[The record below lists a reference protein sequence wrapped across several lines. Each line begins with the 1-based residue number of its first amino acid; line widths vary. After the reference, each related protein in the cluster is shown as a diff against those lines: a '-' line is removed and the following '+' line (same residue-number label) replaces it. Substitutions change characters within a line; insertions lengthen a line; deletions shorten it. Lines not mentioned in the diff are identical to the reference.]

1 MFEKDP
7 RTFEADL
14 KNLSPEQK
22 AMVKLE
28 ITLTQ
33 FFRSFD
39 TSITRWER
47 LVYPSLLVMAVLGL
61 SGFYLIFNLTK
72 DMGTLTSNID
82 PDMEQ
87 NLGEMSQH
95 MAALSKNIEVM
106 TGQITVLVSKI
117 DSMESNIS
125 GMSQDTLAMS
135 NNLQRLNGGVEN
147 MTLNVY
153 ELNQSVKQITA
164 NTSSMR
170 RDINQISEPMDFPF
184 LPW

>member
-33 FFRSFD
+33 FFRSFN

-47 LVYPSLLVMAVLGL
+47 LVYPSLLIMAVLGL
-61 SGFYLIFNLTK
+61 SGFYLIYNLTK
-72 DMGTLTSNID
+72 DMDTLTSNID
-82 PDMEQ
+82 PEMEK
-87 NLGEMSQH
+87 NLGEMSRH

-106 TGQITVLVSKI
+106 TGQISVLVSKI
-117 DSMESNIS
+117 DSMENNLS
-125 GMSQDTLAMS
+125 GMKADTGSMS
-135 NNLQRLNGGVEN
+135 GNLDRLTVGVET
-147 MTLNVY
+147 MTMNVY
-153 ELNQSVKQITA
+153 ELNQSVKHITA
-164 NTSSMR
+164 NTSSMKK
-170 RDINQISEPMDFPF
+170 DIHQISEPMNFPF
-184 LPW
+184 SPW